1 MSAVAIP
8 TVRAEVANT
17 SLANA
22 QEFAEMVLQLETTA
36 EVLAVLEERN
46 AARNTI
52 QSYLSRMK
60 AGAVP
65 AHYGNGG
72 ELS

>member
-1 MSAVAIP
+1 
-8 TVRAEVANT
+8 
-17 SLANA
+17 
-22 QEFAEMVLQLETTA
+22 
-36 EVLAVLEERN
+36 VLAVLEERN
-46 AARNTI
+46 SARNTI